1 MLPDTIWVGPFW
13 TCASIRPGG
22 SGWITAL
29 ITPPSFGSCA
39 CAIPM
44 TQPLSNNA
52 TATRFNI
59 TTLPGAGPAR
69 FRRWDTTSVHEI
81 RIAALQHALERR
93 PFDIGSTLDL
103 DAVSAAGILSGG
115 FQRDRFRRPDDLGA
129 GGLQRQLGAAR
140 PLHVVHQLEGF
151 GDRTSAG
158 EEA

>member
-13 TCASIRPGG
+13 TWASISPGG

-39 CAIPM
+39 PAIPM
-44 TQPLSNNA
+44 TQPLRNNA

-69 FRRWDTTSVHEI
+69 FRRWDTTSFHEI

-93 PFDIGSTLDL
+93 PFDIGLAFEFYS
-103 DAVSAAGILSGG
+103 
-115 FQRDRFRRPDDLGA
+115 
-129 GGLQRQLGAAR
+129 
-140 PLHVVHQLEGF
+140 VV
-151 GDRTSAG
+151 A
-158 EEA
+158 